1 MWYNSGRFGGNIKA
15 VKIITLLVLA
25 ATLQC
30 VAFAQKAS
38 DPELRDKN
46 AVSLDPH
53 KSHSGVVSPVRTSS
67 SSAARNLAQIERSG
81 MQKAKTTQKTTPKMT
96 AAPATKGTQ
105 AQGKNKSVKFSY
117 HRPPQAGQKTTAK
130 AAPVGSNSPGKVRR

>member
-1 MWYNSGRFGGNIKA
+1 MDS
-15 VKIITLLVLA
+15 VKIVILLVLA

-30 VAFAQKAS
+30 AAFAQKAS
-38 DPELRDKN
+38 DPEQRDKN

-81 MQKAKTTQKTTPKMT
+81 MQKAKTTQKTPKMT

-105 AQGKNKSVKFSY
+105 AQGKSKSVKFSY
-117 HRPPQAGQKTTAK
+117 HRPPQPRQKTTAK